1 MANEAFTIGNDV
13 QYSHAQEG
21 RVRFATAFRLEDRG
35 NGGDRSRPALYH
47 AAGRPRRARAA
58 HRSAATQRARHPPA
72 TPVPHPT
79 AEPERHPTPPEP
91 TLCGATTRP
100 INQAKPHHPRKPHG
114 V

>member
-35 NGGDRSRPALYH
+35 NGGDRSRPDVCH
-47 AAGRPRRARAA
+47 AAGRPRRDRAA
-58 HRSAATQRARHPPA
+58 HRSAATERARHAPATQVQPPA
-72 TPVPHPT
+72 
-79 AEPERHPTPPEP
+79 AEPESDR
-91 TLCGATTRP
+91 TRP
-100 INQAKPHHPRKPHG
+100 EAAICELTLRLIEIGRAH

>member
-35 NGGDRSRPALYH
+35 NGGDRSRPDVCH

-58 HRSAATQRARHPPA
+58 HRSAATERARHAPATQVKPPA
-72 TPVPHPT
+72 ADPDSATNRPDT
-79 AEPERHPTPPEP
+79 GRATCSERGWQSE
-91 TLCGATTRP
+91 
-100 INQAKPHHPRKPHG
+100 
-114 V
+114 